1 MAEAK
6 WYVVHTYSGYEN
18 KVKANIDKTIENRHL
33 EDEILEVRV
42 PMQEVVELK
51 NGVQKASQKKMFP
64 GYVLIHMI
72 MNDDTWYVV
81 RTYTYQGNPVGKAA
95 VTLSDEYL
103 QKDNTENEAQVSGDK
118 SDSETQKQVQSTIP
132 REVILVICVIAA
144 VLILIIVWRAVLKHL
159 RKKKVETN
167 RKRRREVDKD

>member
-1 MAEAK
+1 MINDK
-6 WYVVHTYSGYEN
+6 KVLFSG
-18 KVKANIDKTIENRHL
+18 
-33 EDEILEVRV
+33 
-42 PMQEVVELK
+42 MQATGNLTLGNYLGALK
-51 NGVQKASQKKMFP
+51 N
-64 GYVLIHMI
+64 
-72 MNDDTWYVV
+72 W
-81 RTYTYQGNPVGKAA
+81 

>member
-1 MAEAK
+1 M
-6 WYVVHTYSGYEN
+6 
-18 KVKANIDKTIENRHL
+18 
-33 EDEILEVRV
+33 
-42 PMQEVVELK
+42 
-51 NGVQKASQKKMFP
+51 
-64 GYVLIHMI
+64 
-72 MNDDTWYVV
+72 
-81 RTYTYQGNPVGKAA
+81 
-95 VTLSDEYL
+95 TLSDEYL

-118 SDSETQKQVQSTIP
+118 SDGETQKQAP

>member
-1 MAEAK
+1 MINDK
-6 WYVVHTYSGYEN
+6 KVLFSG
-18 KVKANIDKTIENRHL
+18 
-33 EDEILEVRV
+33 
-42 PMQEVVELK
+42 MQATGNLTLGNYLGALK
-51 NGVQKASQKKMFP
+51 N
-64 GYVLIHMI
+64 
-72 MNDDTWYVV
+72 W
-81 RTYTYQGNPVGKAA
+81 

-118 SDSETQKQVQSTIP
+118 SDGETQKQAQSTIP